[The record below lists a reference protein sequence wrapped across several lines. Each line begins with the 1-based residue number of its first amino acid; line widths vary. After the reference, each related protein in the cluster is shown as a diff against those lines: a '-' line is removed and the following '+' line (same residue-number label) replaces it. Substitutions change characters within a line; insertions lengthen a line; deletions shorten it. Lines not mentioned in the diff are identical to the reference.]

1 MMKNST
7 LLNQL
12 PLSWASFIS
21 VLLLSGLVLSATGL
35 FFPFPPTPLGLMPPS
50 DDSQGWEVEG

>member
-35 FFPFPPTPLGLMPPS
+35 FPFPPTPLGLMPPS